1 MLNEGGL
8 AFVKPLREKRYTTL
22 MDPFLKKYGKAVTS
36 RLSLFS
42 PLIDLLWMSIIL
54 ISLGK

>member
-22 MDPFLKKYGKAVTS
+22 MDPFLEKYGKAVTS
-36 RLSLFS
+36 RQFS